1 MNEKGKL
8 KHRLHVLVFRRGETP
23 EEDVCIA
30 HIVCRAARSNPAVK
44 KLSRRVQALPD
55 FDTVQYVGWA
65 VEEAY
70 WREHGLAGRHGMSGR
85 L

>member
-8 KHRLHVLVFRRGETP
+8 RHRMHVLAFRRGETP

-30 HIVCRAARSNPAVK
+30 HIVCRAARSNPAKK
-44 KLSRRVQALPD
+44 KLSRWVQSQPD
-55 FDTVQYVGWA
+55 FGTAQYVGWA

-70 WREHGLAGRHGMSGR
+70 WRKHGMAGR